1 MRLSKL
7 GAAFLRAHE
16 GFVPK
21 AYLDPV
27 NILTIGVGF
36 TWGSS
41 SFRKWWETNRPGQ
54 KFDKTST
61 MTAAEA
67 ESCLVYLCDAEYGA
81 AVNKF
86 LDGKVVDQHVFDAM
100 CSMTF
105 NCGVG
110 ALKWKWAAAVKRGD
124 LKAAADHLR
133 VTATTA
139 KGKTLPGLVRR
150 RQEEADLLLNGRY
163 PGVNVKATLPTP
175 KPEQPTKIDPQPVT
189 SKNGFARLLELI
201 LNIIAKWR
209 SK

>member
-16 GFVPK
+16 GFEPK

-27 NILTIGVGF
+27 GILTIGVGF

-41 SFRKWWETNRPGQ
+41 SFRKWWATNRPGQ
-54 KFDKTST
+54 KFDKAST

-67 ESCLVYLCDAEYGA
+67 DSCLTYLCDAEYGA
-81 AVNKF
+81 AVNTF
-86 LDGKVVDQHVFDAM
+86 LGGKVVDQHVFDAM
-100 CSMTF
+100 CSTVY

-150 RQEEADLLLNGRY
+150 RQEEADLLLTGRY
-163 PGVNVKATLPTP
+163 AGVNVKAPIPTP
-175 KPEQPTKIDPQPVT
+175 KPEQPAKIEPQPIPDG
-189 SKNGFARLLELI
+189 NWLARLLRAL
-201 LNIIAKWR
+201 AAFFKR
-209 SK
+209 KDQ